1 MGNSSV
7 LLVATSVERTYQE
20 VEAALSGDYDMVR
33 IQAGKDVIEAII
45 SQIREFASE

>member
-33 IQAGKDVIEAII
+33 IQAGKDVIEAINAPSLI
-45 SQIREFASE
+45 HI